1 MLVIAGNWVL
11 WISQEASTHW
21 LIWIEDSVFRN
32 SSLKAVVHI
41 PWLYVMT
48 FQDDLDMGNLFFF
61 WTWVILR
68 RTIYKSLISTY
79 LLP

>member
-48 FQDDLDMGNLFFF
+48 FQDDLDMGNLKEYNLQVFNFYISSSLK
-61 WTWVILR
+61 VI
-68 RTIYKSLISTY
+68 T
-79 LLP
+79 

>member
-21 LIWIEDSVFRN
+21 LIWIEDTVFRN
-32 SSLKAVVHI
+32 SSLKSVVHI

-48 FQDDLDMGNLFFF
+48 FQDDLDMGNLKENNLQVFNFYISSSLK
-61 WTWVILR
+61 VIN
-68 RTIYKSLISTY
+68 
-79 LLP
+79 

>member
-48 FQDDLDMGNLFFF
+48 FQDDLDMGNLKENNLQVFNFYISSSLK
-61 WTWVILR
+61 VI
-68 RTIYKSLISTY
+68 T
-79 LLP
+79 